1 MNFFTVSTLSIIYLM
16 INDFMQQVYKGNGS
30 DTISGVKKN
39 THLLLLQ
46 AE

>member
-1 MNFFTVSTLSIIYLM
+1 MNFFTVSTLSIIYFM

-30 DTISGVKKN
+30 DTISRVNK
-39 THLLLLQ
+39 TTYLLLLQ